1 MPSDTP
7 TKVLIVDD
15 HEIVR
20 KGLVML
26 ISRQE
31 DLVVAGEA
39 GAAAEAVQKARELS
53 PDVVVLDIRMPD
65 GSGVE
70 ACRDIRAENPD
81 VKVLMLTSYSDE
93 EAVMGSIMAGAS
105 GYLLKEIRSEEIVD
119 AIKRVGAG
127 QSLLDPM
134 VTASVLDR
142 IRNGD
147 DADDGWNQLTS

>member
-39 GAAAEAVQKARELS
+39 GAAVEAVQKARELS
-53 PDVVVLDIRMPD
+53 QDMSVLDIRMPN

-70 ACRDIRAENPD
+70 ACRDIRAENPG
-81 VKVLMLTSYSDE
+81 VKVLMLASYSD
-93 EAVMGSIMAGAS
+93 
-105 GYLLKEIRSEEIVD
+105 
-119 AIKRVGAG
+119 
-127 QSLLDPM
+127 
-134 VTASVLDR
+134 
-142 IRNGD
+142 
-147 DADDGWNQLTS
+147 

>member
-81 VKVLMLTSYSDE
+81 VKVLTLTSYSD
-93 EAVMGSIMAGAS
+93 
-105 GYLLKEIRSEEIVD
+105 
-119 AIKRVGAG
+119 
-127 QSLLDPM
+127 
-134 VTASVLDR
+134 
-142 IRNGD
+142 
-147 DADDGWNQLTS
+147 

>member
-7 TKVLIVDD
+7 TKVLMVDD

-39 GAAAEAVQKARELS
+39 GAAAEAVQKACELS

-81 VKVLMLTSYSDE
+81 VKVLMLTSYSD
-93 EAVMGSIMAGAS
+93 
-105 GYLLKEIRSEEIVD
+105 
-119 AIKRVGAG
+119 
-127 QSLLDPM
+127 
-134 VTASVLDR
+134 
-142 IRNGD
+142 
-147 DADDGWNQLTS
+147 

>member
-15 HEIVR
+15 DEIVR

-53 PDVVVLDIRMPD
+53 PDVVVLDIRMPY

-81 VKVLMLTSYSDE
+81 VKVLMLTFYSD
-93 EAVMGSIMAGAS
+93 
-105 GYLLKEIRSEEIVD
+105 
-119 AIKRVGAG
+119 
-127 QSLLDPM
+127 
-134 VTASVLDR
+134 
-142 IRNGD
+142 
-147 DADDGWNQLTS
+147 

>member
-7 TKVLIVDD
+7 AKVLIVDD

-31 DLVVAGEA
+31 DLVVTGEA

-53 PDVVVLDIRMPD
+53 PDVVVLDIR
-65 GSGVE
+65 
-70 ACRDIRAENPD
+70 AENLD
-81 VKVLMLTSYSDE
+81 VKVLTLTSYGDE

-119 AIKRVGAG
+119 AIKIVGAG

-142 IRNGD
+142 IRNGN
-147 DADDGWNQLTS
+147 DADDGWNQLTSQNSGYWSP

>member
-39 GAAAEAVQKARELS
+39 GAAAGAAAEAVQKAVSFL
-53 PDVVVLDIRMPD
+53 RMWWCWT
-65 GSGVE
+65 SV
-70 ACRDIRAENPD
+70 CRTVRGRGLPRYPGRKSRRQGFDAH
-81 VKVLMLTSYSDE
+81 
-93 EAVMGSIMAGAS
+93 
-105 GYLLKEIRSEEIVD
+105 LL
-119 AIKRVGAG
+119 
-127 QSLLDPM
+127 Q
-134 VTASVLDR
+134 
-142 IRNGD
+142 
-147 DADDGWNQLTS
+147 

>member
-39 GAAAEAVQKARELS
+39 GAAVEAVQKARELS
-53 PDVVVLDIRMPD
+53 QDVSVLDIRMPD

-81 VKVLMLTSYSDE
+81 VKVLMLTSYSD
-93 EAVMGSIMAGAS
+93 
-105 GYLLKEIRSEEIVD
+105 
-119 AIKRVGAG
+119 
-127 QSLLDPM
+127 
-134 VTASVLDR
+134 
-142 IRNGD
+142 
-147 DADDGWNQLTS
+147 

>member
-7 TKVLIVDD
+7 PKVLMVDD

-39 GAAAEAVQKARELS
+39 GAAVEAVQKARELS
-53 PDVVVLDIRMPD
+53 QDVSVLDIRMPN

-70 ACRDIRAENPD
+70 ACRDIRAENPG
-81 VKVLMLTSYSDE
+81 VKVLMLASYSD
-93 EAVMGSIMAGAS
+93 
-105 GYLLKEIRSEEIVD
+105 
-119 AIKRVGAG
+119 
-127 QSLLDPM
+127 
-134 VTASVLDR
+134 
-142 IRNGD
+142 
-147 DADDGWNQLTS
+147 

>member
-31 DLVVAGEA
+31 DLLVIGEA

-53 PDVVVLDIRMPD
+53 PDVVVL
-65 GSGVE
+65 
-70 ACRDIRAENPD
+70 DIRAENPD

-134 VTASVLDR
+134 VTASVLNR
-142 IRNGD
+142 IRNGN
-147 DADDGWNQLTS
+147 DADDGWN

>member
-26 ISRQE
+26 NLPPGRSS
-31 DLVVAGEA
+31 AGGEA
-39 GAAAEAVQKARELS
+39 GAAVEAVQKARELS
-53 PDVVVLDIRMPD
+53 PDVVVVDIRMPD

-81 VKVLMLTSYSDE
+81 VKVLMLTSYSD
-93 EAVMGSIMAGAS
+93 
-105 GYLLKEIRSEEIVD
+105 
-119 AIKRVGAG
+119 
-127 QSLLDPM
+127 
-134 VTASVLDR
+134 
-142 IRNGD
+142 
-147 DADDGWNQLTS
+147 

>member
-39 GAAAEAVQKARELS
+39 GAATEAVQKARDLS
-53 PDVVVLDIRMPD
+53 PDVVVLDIGMPD

-81 VKVLMLTSYSDE
+81 VKVLMLTSYSD
-93 EAVMGSIMAGAS
+93 
-105 GYLLKEIRSEEIVD
+105 
-119 AIKRVGAG
+119 
-127 QSLLDPM
+127 
-134 VTASVLDR
+134 
-142 IRNGD
+142 
-147 DADDGWNQLTS
+147 